1 MFNLGAVFKPLFFYY
16 LLGLNVLHKLE
27 IGAKFGSVVRIYH
40 PYKNPHRRNYL
51 RQQGS
56 LTSI

>member
-1 MFNLGAVFKPLFFYY
+1 MFNLGAVFKPLFFYFALY
-16 LLGLNVLHKLE
+16 MNILHKLE
-27 IGAKFGSVVRIYH
+27 IGDKFIMRIYH
-40 PYKNPHRRNYL
+40 LYKNPHRRNYL